1 MSSLK
6 LSTELVARGPAAA
19 IVLTDDQVAGLSS
32 KKVFPVT
39 VTIGDRSFAGR
50 VARMGGENLVGLS
63 KAAREQLQV
72 QVGQHVEVTL
82 SPDDAPRTVELPP
95 ELAAALDQDP
105 AARAAFDALSMSRQ
119 KELARTVAEAKKPE
133 TRARRLE
140 AALASLVTPS
150 AR

>member
-1 MSSLK
+1 MSSLS

-19 IVLTDDQVAGLSS
+19 IVLTDDQVATLST
-32 KKVFPVT
+32 KKAFPVT

-72 QVGQHVEVTL
+72 EVGQRVDVTL
-82 SPDDAPRTVELPP
+82 SPDDAPRAVELPP
-95 ELAAALDQDP
+95 ELVAAFEQNP
-105 AARAAFDALSMSRQ
+105 AARDAFETLPPSRR

-133 TRARRLE
+133 TKARRLD
-140 AALASLVTPS
+140 AVLAGLVTPS
-150 AR
+150 AQ

>member
-1 MSSLK
+1 MSSLT

-19 IVLTDDQVAGLSS
+19 IVLTDDQVAELSD

-63 KAAREQLQV
+63 KAARQQLQV
-72 QVGQHVEVTL
+72 EVGQHIEVTL
-82 SPDDAPRTVELPP
+82 SPDDAPRAVELPP
-95 ELAAALDQDP
+95 ELVAAFEQNP
-105 AARAAFDALSMSRQ
+105 AARDAFEALSPSRR

-133 TRARRLE
+133 TRTRRVD
-140 AALASLVTPS
+140 AVLAGLVTPS
-150 AR
+150 A

>member
-1 MSSLK
+1 MSSLT

-19 IVLTDDQVAGLSS
+19 IVLTDDQVAELSD

-63 KAAREQLQV
+63 KAARQQLQV
-72 QVGQHVEVTL
+72 EVGQRVEVTL
-82 SPDDAPRTVELPP
+82 SPDDAPRVLELPP
-95 ELAAALDQDP
+95 ELVAAFEQNP
-105 AARAAFDALSMSRQ
+105 AARDAFEALSPSRR
-119 KELARTVAEAKKPE
+119 KELARTVADAKKPE

-140 AALASLVTPS
+140 AVLAGLVTPS
-150 AR
+150 A

>member
-1 MSSLK
+1 MSSLT

-19 IVLTDDQVAGLSS
+19 IVLTDDQVAELSD

-63 KAAREQLQV
+63 KAARQQLQV
-72 QVGQHVEVTL
+72 EVGQRVEVTL
-82 SPDDAPRTVELPP
+82 SPDDAPRAVELPP
-95 ELAAALDQDP
+95 ELVAAFEQNP
-105 AARAAFDALSMSRQ
+105 AARDAFEALSLSRR

-133 TRARRLE
+133 TRTRRVD
-140 AALASLVTPS
+140 AVLAGLVTPS
-150 AR
+150 A